1 MHLIQLLLPLHDN
14 DKQKFPAEYFD
25 SVRNDLINRFGGVTA
40 FLRSPAVGLW
50 KTDDDVSRDE
60 VVMFEVMSPD
70 LDEQWWHEI
79 SKKIRK
85 EIPTRRTLGVG
96 FPGHEALSSSF

>member
-14 DKQKFPAEYFD
+14 DRQKFPAAYFD
-25 SVRNDLINRFGGVTA
+25 SVRNDLIDRFGGVTA

-70 LDEQWWHEI
+70 LDEQWWLEYR
-79 SKKIRK
+79 KKLEKKFRQEELWVWASRVK
-85 EIPTRRTLGVG
+85 RL
-96 FPGHEALSSSF
+96 